1 MRRLVPFAVA
11 LLVIWLAACGEDTA
25 QGKKG
30 KGRGSE
36 PNVNFPAPEIE
47 GSDAN
52 GKPFRLSDYKG
63 KVVLLDFWASWC
75 KPCRILVP
83 HEKALVKSLK
93 DKPFVLLGVNGDDTP
108 EDLKEAEQQQG
119 LNWRSWWDEGKSIQR
134 RWGVKVLPTVFLIDH
149 KGVVRY
155 RFEGVGPTT
164 EEDLDAAVK
173 DLLRKASGEEK

>member
-11 LLVIWLAACGEDTA
+11 LLVSWLAGCGEDSS

-30 KGRGSE
+30 KGGVTE
-36 PNVNFPAPEIE
+36 PNANFPAPEIE
-47 GSDAN
+47 GTDAD
-52 GKPFRLSDYKG
+52 GKRFRLSDYKG

-75 KPCRILVP
+75 QPCIMLFP
-83 HEKALVKSLK
+83 HEKALVRSLK
-93 DKPFVLLGVNGDDTP
+93 DKPFVLLGVNGDDTL
-108 EDLKEAEQQQG
+108 EDLKEAEQQHR
-119 LNWRSWWDEGKSIQR
+119 LNWRSWWDEEKSIQR
-134 RWGVKVLPTVFLIDH
+134 RWGVKVLPTFFLVDH